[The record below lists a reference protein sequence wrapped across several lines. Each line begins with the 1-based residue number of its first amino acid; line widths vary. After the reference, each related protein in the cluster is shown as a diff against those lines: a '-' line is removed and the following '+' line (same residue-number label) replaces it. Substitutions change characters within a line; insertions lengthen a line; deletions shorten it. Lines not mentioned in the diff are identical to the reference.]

1 MKRPLFIATLLLLIL
16 ITEGTALA
24 TVNIETIRREKEVEG
39 FSNSLSLKLG
49 YIKGNTNIRNAETRL
64 RSDYLS
70 GKRHFFLAAS
80 HKRGEKDEER
90 YLDKGFAHLRL
101 INELSERL
109 SGEIFLQKEYN
120 EFTFLKDR
128 ELAGAGLRVA
138 LVQGEEKEDQNSSA
152 SIYLGIGVIWEQEV
166 LDLSPDE
173 ETEIYRSTNYIS
185 CRLKVNDTTTM
196 AATSYYQPDMDD
208 SSDYR
213 VLFDGTLAFK
223 ITKRLSF
230 TFDVNYR
237 FDNEPPAGV
246 KKYDTEITN
255 GISLNF

>member
-1 MKRPLFIATLLLLIL
+1 MKKSLLIPVLLLLIL
-16 ITEGTALA
+16 ITEGSAFA

-39 FSNSLSLKLG
+39 FSNSLSLKFG
-49 YIKGNTNIRNAETRL
+49 YIEGNTNIRNAETRL

-70 GKRHFFLAAS
+70 GKQHYFLAAS

-90 YLDKGFAHLRL
+90 YLDKAFAHLRL
-101 INELSERL
+101 ISELSNGL

-120 EFTFLKDR
+120 EFTLLKDR
-128 ELAGAGLRVA
+128 ELAGGGLRVA
-138 LVQGEEKEDQNSSA
+138 LVQEEEQDSSA
-152 SIYLGIGVIWEQEV
+152 NIYLGIGVMWEQEV

-185 CRLKVNDTTTM
+185 CRLQANDTTTL
-196 AATSYYQPDMDD
+196 AATAYYQPDLED

-213 VLFDGTLAFK
+213 VIFDGTLAFK
-223 ITKRLSF
+223 ITRSLSF
-230 TFDVNYR
+230 TFNINYR
-237 FDNEPPAGV
+237 FDNEPPAGI
-246 KKYDTEITN
+246 KRYDTEITN

>member
-1 MKRPLFIATLLLLIL
+1 MKRSFFIATLLLLIL
-16 ITEGTALA
+16 ITEETALA

-39 FSNSLSLKLG
+39 FSNALSLKLG
-49 YIKGNTNIRNAETRL
+49 YIEGNTNIRNAETRL

-70 GKRHFFLAAS
+70 GNRHFFLAAS

-101 INELSERL
+101 ISELSDSL
-109 SGEIFLQKEYN
+109 SGELFLQKEYN
-120 EFTFLKDR
+120 EFTLLEDR
-128 ELAGAGLRVA
+128 QIAGTGIRIA
-138 LVQGEEKEDQNSSA
+138 LFQEEEEQTSA
-152 SIYLGIGVIWEQEV
+152 SGIYLGIGIMWEKEV
-166 LDLSPDE
+166 LDLNPGD

-185 CRLKVNDTTTM
+185 CRMKANETTTL
-196 AATSYYQPDMDD
+196 AATAYYQPDLED

-223 ITKRLSF
+223 ITDSLAF
-230 TFDVNYR
+230 TFDINYR
-237 FDNEPPAGV
+237 FDNEPPAGI

-255 GISLNF
+255 GISLSF